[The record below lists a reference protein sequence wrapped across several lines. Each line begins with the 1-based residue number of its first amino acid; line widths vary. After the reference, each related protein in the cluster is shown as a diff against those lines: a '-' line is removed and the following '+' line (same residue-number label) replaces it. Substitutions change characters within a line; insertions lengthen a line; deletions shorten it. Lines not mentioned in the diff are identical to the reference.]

1 MHGHGLVLPFEG
13 VMPAIAE
20 DAFIA
25 PTATVIG
32 KTAIGSRSSIWY
44 GCVLRGDCGTIE
56 VGGGTNLQDNTVVH
70 ITEGVAD
77 TFIGSTVLV
86 GHSCL
91 LHGCTLE
98 DGCFIG
104 MGATV
109 MDNAVVETG
118 AMVAA
123 GSLVTP
129 GKRIGKGELW
139 AGNPAKYWRGLR
151 DEEVAQWPE
160 QCAHYAEMAE
170 RHIKS
175 IGG

>member
-1 MHGHGLVLPFEG
+1 MHGLILPFEG
-13 VMPAIAE
+13 TMPTIAD

-25 PTATVIG
+25 PNATVIG
-32 KTAIGSRSSIWY
+32 KTTIGSGSSIWY

-77 TFIGSTVLV
+77 TFIGSNIVI

-98 DGCFIG
+98 DGSFVG

-109 MDNAVVETG
+109 MDNVVVETG

-129 GKRIGKGELW
+129 GKHIKKGELW
-139 AGNPAKYWRGLR
+139 AGNPAKYWRDLR
-151 DEEVAQWPE
+151 DEEVAVWPG

-170 RHIKS
+170 KHIKS

>member
-1 MHGHGLVLPFEG
+1 MHGLILPFEG
-13 VMPAIAE
+13 TMPTIAD

-25 PTATVIG
+25 PNATVIG
-32 KTAIGSRSSIWY
+32 KTTIGSGSSIWY

-77 TFIGSTVLV
+77 TFIGSNIVI

-98 DGCFIG
+98 DGSFVG

-109 MDNAVVETG
+109 MDNVVVETG

-129 GKRIGKGELW
+129 GKHIKKGELW
-139 AGNPAKYWRGLR
+139 AGNPAKYWRDLR
-151 DEEVAQWPE
+151 DEEIAVWPG
-160 QCAHYAEMAE
+160 QCAHYAEMAAK
-170 RHIKS
+170 HIKS

>member
-1 MHGHGLVLPFEG
+1 MQGLILPFEG
-13 VMPAIAE
+13 TMPTIAD

-25 PTATVIG
+25 PNATVIG
-32 KTAIGSRSSIWY
+32 KTTIGSGSSIWY

-77 TFIGSTVLV
+77 TFIGSNIVI

-98 DGCFIG
+98 DGSFVG

-109 MDNAVVETG
+109 MDNVVVETG

-129 GKRIGKGELW
+129 GKHIKKGELW
-139 AGNPAKYWRGLR
+139 AGNPAKYWRDLR
-151 DEEVAQWPE
+151 DEEIAVWPG

-170 RHIKS
+170 KHIKS

>member
-1 MHGHGLVLPFEG
+1 MHGLILPFEG
-13 VMPAIAE
+13 TMPTIAD

-25 PTATVIG
+25 PNATVIG
-32 KTAIGSRSSIWY
+32 KTTIGSGSSIWY

-77 TFIGSTVLV
+77 TFIGSNIVI

-98 DGCFIG
+98 DGSFVG

-109 MDNAVVETG
+109 MDNVVVETG

-129 GKRIGKGELW
+129 GKHIKKGELW
-139 AGNPAKYWRGLR
+139 AGNPAKYWRDLR
-151 DEEVAQWPE
+151 DEEIAVWPG

-170 RHIKS
+170 KHIKS